1 MKITSHPPYLSD
13 FESFNIDL
21 FSYVKIC
28 LIGYSFVNAEKFLG
42 TFQNVFKDFQKMT
55 IQIIFFV

>member
-13 FESFNIDL
+13 FESFDINL
-21 FSYVKIC
+21 FNYVKIC

-42 TFQNVFKDFQKMT
+42 ILQNVFEDFQKMT
-55 IQIIFFV
+55 IQIIFLV